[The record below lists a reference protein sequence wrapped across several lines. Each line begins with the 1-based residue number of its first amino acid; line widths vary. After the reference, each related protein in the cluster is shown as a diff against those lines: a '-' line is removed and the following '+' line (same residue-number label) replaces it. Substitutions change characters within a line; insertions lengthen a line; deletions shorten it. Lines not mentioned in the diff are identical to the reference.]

1 MLAGSIPVRSI
12 LVMASDKEGV
22 GGIVKRW
29 GGDKSV
35 FAEGFLAVPTT
46 LLKNLRTIGEY
57 GLTPA
62 ELVFVLEVMSFKWGT
77 EDPFPSY
84 KRIADNMGVS
94 EGYARKIARG
104 LEEKGFLRRKKR
116 DGMTNKFDLAPLFEE
131 IADLGEEAEG
141 QVFDDESLPF

>member
-1 MLAGSIPVRSI
+1 
-12 LVMASDKEGV
+12 MASGQTKV

-29 GGDKSV
+29 GGDKST
-35 FAEGFLAVPTT
+35 FAEGFLAVPTI

-62 ELVFVLEVMSFKWGT
+62 ELVFVLEVMSFKWGE

-84 KRIADNMGVS
+84 GRIADSMGVS
-94 EGYARKIARG
+94 EGYVRKIARK

-116 DGMTNKFDLAPLFEE
+116 EGMTNKFDLSPLFEE
-131 IADLGEEAEG
+131 IADLGEETEG